1 MGLTRVEYK
10 EDELSRDM
18 MTTSK
23 GTRPCKEAE
32 VVARSQMT
40 NIFVCIANILGLIII
55 LCLFTGEFM
64 EYIFALYWL

>member
-1 MGLTRVEYK
+1 MGFTRVEYK

-32 VVARSQMT
+32 VVAKMPER
-40 NIFVCIANILGLIII
+40 LIY
-55 LCLFTGEFM
+55 L
-64 EYIFALYWL
+64 